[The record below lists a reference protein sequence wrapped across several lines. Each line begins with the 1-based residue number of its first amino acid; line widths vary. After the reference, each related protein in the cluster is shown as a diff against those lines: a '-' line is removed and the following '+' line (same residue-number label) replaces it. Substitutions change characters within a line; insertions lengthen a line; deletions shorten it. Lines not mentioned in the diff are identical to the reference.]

1 MSLIAKKLP
10 ITHQG
15 NIGVERNS
23 IQGSFLPRLT
33 PATWQSPA
41 TTPSRVSGADP
52 ARSGSPEVKDFPGSG
67 LITLRGKVQDLGN
80 TDPLAQNKQSL
91 SHGPLDISK
100 SFTA

>member
-1 MSLIAKKLP
+1 MRRVSLIAKELL

-33 PATWQSPA
+33 LATWQSPA

-52 ARSGSPEVKDFPGSG
+52 AQSGSPEVKDFPGSG
-67 LITLRGKVQDLGN
+67 LTTLRGNDQNLGGN
-80 TDPLAQNKQSL
+80 TV
-91 SHGPLDISK
+91 
-100 SFTA
+100 SFGY

>member
-1 MSLIAKKLP
+1 MEKKLP

-15 NIGVERNS
+15 NIGVEINS

-52 ARSGSPEVKDFPGSG
+52 ARPGSPEVKDFLGSV
-67 LITLRGKVQDLGN
+67 LTMLRGNDQNLGGN
-80 TDPLAQNKQSL
+80 TV
-91 SHGPLDISK
+91 G
-100 SFTA
+100 FGY